1 MLNIGYFYGV
11 MKNITFADNFTV
23 KFASKNDL
31 IAVILHVWSEQ
42 SSIPGH
48 VFSATAIHYP
58 LIRL

>member
-1 MLNIGYFYGV
+1 MLNVGNYNGV
-11 MKNITFADNFTV
+11 MKDITFADNFAV

-31 IAVILHVWSEQ
+31 IAVILHVKIEQ

-48 VFSATAIHYP
+48 VFSATTIHYP